1 MPQMAPLMW
10 VTLFM
15 IFSSIFLLI
24 NMINYFI
31 INYSPSKKNKM
42 LNFKKI
48 NWKW

>member
-10 VTLFM
+10 VTLFI
-15 IFSSIFLLI
+15 IFSSIFLLT

-31 INYSPSKKNKM
+31 INYNIKKKINKM
-42 LNFKKI
+42 NFKKI